1 MITMTFVLWE
11 QMRAQLYTVLRLKC
25 PCKKNGQLGPRLII
39 LEISL
44 TEAAKPELWTFLG
57 LLHLPT
63 GTVCNLLLVGPDHK
77 EEVEA
82 KHPAVDAEGDIREA
96 GAGDGSYDVADVKEE
111 PDTIWD
117 DIRPHKADVPLR
129 IQSYWYVINKILVN
143 QYLSIVDK

>member
-1 MITMTFVLWE
+1 MFCTMISFYNDHNDICTLTANEGPNCTLSSV
-11 QMRAQLYTVLRLKC
+11 RSVHA
-25 PCKKNGQLGPRLII
+25 KNGQLGPRLILLKI
-39 LEISL
+39 CL
-44 TEAAKPELWTFLG
+44 TEAAQPELWTFLG

-111 PDTIWD
+111 PDST
-117 DIRPHKADVPLR
+117 
-129 IQSYWYVINKILVN
+129 
-143 QYLSIVDK
+143 